1 MRCLLGIVLGVLL
14 TISSAWAQQ
23 VPSSDV
29 PASKQDIERLLVAL
43 HVRERTQLIVE
54 NSRKQ
59 TKTLLSDILHKEL
72 PEASKEELSQLQGMI
87 DEMVDDIDKD
97 YPIDAILQDMVP
109 VYQRHLMKSDSD
121 ELIAFY
127 SSPVGQKVLR
137 ELPAITSEAMQVST
151 SHLQPRME
159 AAVSKLKAKIQRMV
173 EEDQKKKDAPSTK
186 TKPPTK

>member
-29 PASKQDIERLLVAL
+29 PASKQDIEGLLVAL

-59 TKTLLSDILHKEL
+59 TKTMLSDILYKEL

-109 VYQRHLMKSDSD
+109 VYQRHLTKSDSD